1 MIMPRLGGAFFGA
14 YMIIKRNSILYKLL
28 NALPYRFCFYQVW
41 NVRVGNDLTSYAK
54 ITFGFPSY

>member
-1 MIMPRLGGAFFGA
+1 MV
-14 YMIIKRNSILYKLL
+14 IKRKSMLYKLL
-28 NALPYRFCFYQVW
+28 NALPYRFFFYKIW